1 MENVFHEMLERNISI
16 KTSKG
21 LLTPADMYTISL
33 DPVKDRDGNVTLK
46 ANLSDT
52 LRSYAENITPVL
64 SDKLSFL
71 TSMPAVNTEDEIV
84 FEFLKEVYLY
94 RKDKANALAN
104 ANEIKKH
111 NAKVDMLIAKKTEDE
126 MEKMSVE
133 DLLKLKK

>member
-1 MENVFHEMLERNISI
+1 MENVFHEMLERNIAI

-21 LLTPADMYTISL
+21 LLAPADMYTISL

-94 RKDKANALAN
+94 RKDKANALTN

-133 DLLKLKK
+133 ELLKLKK

>member
-1 MENVFHEMLERNISI
+1 MENVFHEMLERNIAI
-16 KTSKG
+16 KTRKG
-21 LLTPADMYTISL
+21 LLAPADMYTISL
-33 DPVKDRDGNVTLK
+33 DPVKDRYGNVTSE

-71 TSMPAVNTEDEIV
+71 TSLPTVNTEDEIV

-104 ANEIKKH
+104 ARDTKKH
-111 NAKVDMLIAKKTEDE
+111 NAKIDMLVAKKTEDE

>member
-1 MENVFHEMLERNISI
+1 MENVFHEMLERNIPI

-21 LLTPADMYTISL
+21 LLAPADMYTISL

-64 SDKLSFL
+64 SDKLFFL